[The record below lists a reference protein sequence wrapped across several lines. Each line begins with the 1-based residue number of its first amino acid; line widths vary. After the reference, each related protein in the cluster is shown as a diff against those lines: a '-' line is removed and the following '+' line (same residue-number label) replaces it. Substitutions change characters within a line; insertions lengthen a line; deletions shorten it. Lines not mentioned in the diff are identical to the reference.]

1 MTDWP
6 LLSTVVFLPL
16 IGAGFILLIRGD
28 EATVARNARSV
39 ALWTSVITFLISL
52 LLWSGFDSSTADFQ
66 FVERVEWF
74 PGYGIDYH
82 LGIDG
87 ISL

>member
-39 ALWTSVITFLISL
+39 VFVSQLLVVALRSV
-52 LLWSGFDSSTADFQ
+52 
-66 FVERVEWF
+66 
-74 PGYGIDYH
+74 
-82 LGIDG
+82 
-87 ISL
+87 

>member
-39 ALWTSVITFLISL
+39 ALWNDDEPRWLT
-52 LLWSGFDSSTADFQ
+52 
-66 FVERVEWF
+66 
-74 PGYGIDYH
+74 Y
-82 LGIDG
+82 
-87 ISL
+87 